1 MSIRKIICLS
11 MVTVVFFLS
20 VGNLKAQAVE
30 DDELFKPVEIKDG
43 VTLSI
48 LDCVASAFK
57 NSPKIRRQKY
67 NLDIAKSNLG
77 IAKSQYFPV
86 INLNAGFYNENNSD
100 NIYYNSH
107 YRELPSVGVSIN
119 KLVWNFGKTTAYIK
133 MEEFYKIGAEY
144 EFMDS
149 LCSTLFDVKAKY
161 YALLKSQALLQV
173 AKNNLEINE
182 KFLKLATS
190 KKDVDKTTAG
200 LNLSEAKVRYIEA
213 ENDYKNAKIDLNNAM
228 YLDNQPDYKIKD
240 TQTFTYQN
248 DYAYQNKGEKNE
260 VFANLY
266 KTCNGTVFSLYK
278 KNLSA

>member
-1 MSIRKIICLS
+1 

-182 KFLKLATS
+182 KYRGLGLSYQLLDYATKICGARNLAV
-190 KKDVDKTTAG
+190 KKDNTIAKHIYDKYGFHVTEEDDEYYYMSLDEG
-200 LNLSEAKVRYIEA
+200 E
-213 ENDYKNAKIDLNNAM
+213 YKR
-228 YLDNQPDYKIKD
+228 
-240 TQTFTYQN
+240 
-248 DYAYQNKGEKNE
+248 KG
-260 VFANLY
+260 Y
-266 KTCNGTVFSLYK
+266 
-278 KNLSA
+278 